1 MPKRRDPEQRSATS
15 APQPGQAPAKPTGNE
30 IYRAEPLHQERPPES
45 EPTEEEL
52 AEMDELQAAVEN
64 AYDRLGEAATELTE
78 RLTDA
83 YSAGR
88 AFVRDNPASTVAGAF
103 AVGIVLGLIASD
115 D

>member
-15 APQPGQAPAKPTGNE
+15 DPQPGQAPAKPTGNE
-30 IYRAEPLHQERPPES
+30 IYRAEPMHQQSPPES

-52 AEMDELQAAVEN
+52 AELDELQAAVED
-64 AYDRLGEAATELTE
+64 AYARLGETALELTD
-78 RLTDA
+78 RLSEA
-83 YSAGR
+83 YAAGR

-103 AVGIVLGLIASD
+103 AVGIVLGLLSSD

>member
-30 IYRAEPLHQERPPES
+30 IYRAEPLHQERQSES

-52 AEMDELQAAVEN
+52 AEMDEMQAAVEN